1 MYVMIKMS
9 LKIYK
14 KLDLTGQSC
23 AGPLGE
29 LSGVLEEIS
38 PGEAV
43 EAILGDEATKKDVV
57 AFVTKK
63 GYKVV
68 SEKNE
73 GGKFTLV
80 ITK

>member
-1 MYVMIKMS
+1 MIKMS

-29 LSGVLEEIS
+29 LSGVLEELS

-43 EAILGDEATKKDVV
+43 EATLGDEATKKDVV
-57 AFVTKK
+57 AFATKK
-63 GYKVV
+63 GYKLV
-68 SEKNE
+68 SERNE
-73 GGKFTLV
+73 GGKFVVV
-80 ITK
+80 IGK